1 MNKIVKTSLFK
12 NVRNKLDIFVFV
24 LNEFT
29 YPEITE
35 HSDKTQEVYNKIH
48 QYIVTEK
55 HFLDK
60 NITMNIIVRQCN
72 VGKKLLNK
80 VLRLKDDVAFHGY
93 INKQR
98 VIYASTLLLDPSNKL
113 IEVVAS
119 ESCFNNSRTFVRNF
133 KAVYHMTPSE
143 FRRSH
148 WIERISEALWIK
160 EVLILLINSSSIGQ
174 KRFCPKVAS
183 ICLLH
188 ALFLLAC
195 FLFLLFLCIRDK

>member
-148 WIERISEALWIK
+148 
-160 EVLILLINSSSIGQ
+160 
-174 KRFCPKVAS
+174 
-183 ICLLH
+183 
-188 ALFLLAC
+188 
-195 FLFLLFLCIRDK
+195 

>member
-1 MNKIVKTSLFK
+1 MKI
-12 NVRNKLDIFVFV
+12 
-24 LNEFT
+24 
-29 YPEITE
+29 
-35 HSDKTQEVYNKIH
+35 YNKIH
-48 QYIVTEK
+48 QYVVTEK

-148 WIERISEALWIK
+148 WK
-160 EVLILLINSSSIGQ
+160 GN
-174 KRFCPKVAS
+174 P
-183 ICLLH
+183 
-188 ALFLLAC
+188 
-195 FLFLLFLCIRDK
+195 

>member
-1 MNKIVKTSLFK
+1 MIEKIKIHFFEIERPDFCLLIFILDRNIPHPKISKFSDNTEFVK
-12 NVRNKLDIFVFV
+12 I
-24 LNEFT
+24 
-29 YPEITE
+29 
-35 HSDKTQEVYNKIH
+35 YNKIH
-48 QYIVTEK
+48 QYVVTEK

-143 FRRSH
+143 FRRSY
-148 WIERISEALWIK
+148 RK
-160 EVLILLINSSSIGQ
+160 GT
-174 KRFCPKVAS
+174 P
-183 ICLLH
+183 
-188 ALFLLAC
+188 
-195 FLFLLFLCIRDK
+195 

>member
-24 LNEFT
+24 LNEFS

-148 WIERISEALWIK
+148 WIENL
-160 EVLILLINSSSIGQ
+160 
-174 KRFCPKVAS
+174 
-183 ICLLH
+183 
-188 ALFLLAC
+188 
-195 FLFLLFLCIRDK
+195 

>member
-148 WIERISEALWIK
+148 WIENL
-160 EVLILLINSSSIGQ
+160 
-174 KRFCPKVAS
+174 
-183 ICLLH
+183 
-188 ALFLLAC
+188 
-195 FLFLLFLCIRDK
+195 

>member
-119 ESCFNNSRTFVRNF
+119 ESCFNNSRTFV
-133 KAVYHMTPSE
+133 
-143 FRRSH
+143 
-148 WIERISEALWIK
+148 L
-160 EVLILLINSSSIGQ
+160 
-174 KRFCPKVAS
+174 
-183 ICLLH
+183 
-188 ALFLLAC
+188 
-195 FLFLLFLCIRDK
+195 

>member
-80 VLRLKDDVAFHGY
+80 VLRLKDDEIGRASCRE
-93 INKQR
+93 R
-98 VIYASTLLLDPSNKL
+98 V
-113 IEVVAS
+113 
-119 ESCFNNSRTFVRNF
+119 
-133 KAVYHMTPSE
+133 
-143 FRRSH
+143 
-148 WIERISEALWIK
+148 
-160 EVLILLINSSSIGQ
+160 
-174 KRFCPKVAS
+174 
-183 ICLLH
+183 
-188 ALFLLAC
+188 
-195 FLFLLFLCIRDK
+195 

>member
-133 KAVYHMTPSE
+133 KAVYHMTPSV

-148 WIERISEALWIK
+148 WIENL
-160 EVLILLINSSSIGQ
+160 
-174 KRFCPKVAS
+174 
-183 ICLLH
+183 
-188 ALFLLAC
+188 
-195 FLFLLFLCIRDK
+195 

>member
-80 VLRLKDDVAFHGY
+80 VLRLIDDVAFHGY

-148 WIERISEALWIK
+148 WIENL
-160 EVLILLINSSSIGQ
+160 
-174 KRFCPKVAS
+174 
-183 ICLLH
+183 
-188 ALFLLAC
+188 
-195 FLFLLFLCIRDK
+195 

>member
-29 YPEITE
+29 YPEITQ

-148 WIERISEALWIK
+148 WIENL
-160 EVLILLINSSSIGQ
+160 
-174 KRFCPKVAS
+174 
-183 ICLLH
+183 
-188 ALFLLAC
+188 
-195 FLFLLFLCIRDK
+195 

>member
-60 NITMNIIVRQCN
+60 NITMNIIQCN

-133 KAVYHMTPSE
+133 KAVYNMTPSE
-143 FRRSH
+143 YRNRYG
-148 WIERISEALWIK
+148 LK
-160 EVLILLINSSSIGQ
+160 
-174 KRFCPKVAS
+174 KC
-183 ICLLH
+183 
-188 ALFLLAC
+188 
-195 FLFLLFLCIRDK
+195 

>member
-133 KAVYHMTPSE
+133 KAVYH
-143 FRRSH
+143 
-148 WIERISEALWIK
+148 
-160 EVLILLINSSSIGQ
+160 
-174 KRFCPKVAS
+174 
-183 ICLLH
+183 
-188 ALFLLAC
+188 
-195 FLFLLFLCIRDK
+195 

>member
-1 MNKIVKTSLFK
+1 MTKIVKTSLFK

-148 WIERISEALWIK
+148 WIENL
-160 EVLILLINSSSIGQ
+160 
-174 KRFCPKVAS
+174 
-183 ICLLH
+183 
-188 ALFLLAC
+188 
-195 FLFLLFLCIRDK
+195 

>member
-72 VGKKLLNK
+72 VGKKILNK

-148 WIERISEALWIK
+148 WK
-160 EVLILLINSSSIGQ
+160 GN
-174 KRFCPKVAS
+174 P
-183 ICLLH
+183 
-188 ALFLLAC
+188 
-195 FLFLLFLCIRDK
+195 